1 MNDNHRCVTRA
12 CNNTNLIF
20 LGRILNRFSK
30 DIGAVDEILPR
41 TMIETIQIFAVMAG
55 ILIQILII
63 NWWIIFP
70 TIILSI
76 LYNEIRKIY
85 IPTAQSI
92 KRLEGNGEFLF
103 FFFFGK
109 I

>member
-1 MNDNHRCVTRA
+1 MCDYAITQRYENYT
-12 CNNTNLIF
+12 F

-41 TMIETIQIFAVMAG
+41 TMIETIQIVAVLIG
-55 ILIQILII
+55 ILIQLFII
-63 NWWIIFP
+63 NWWLIFP
-70 TIILSI
+70 TIIISI

-85 IPTAQSI
+85 VPTAQNI
-92 KRLEGNGEFLF
+92 KRLEGSGKSFFFSLF
-103 FFFFGK
+103 FRK